1 MTTVQKPARPRRAA
15 RPRRNRAAN
24 LVAASSVR
32 PLLSSPPPQPTAAI
46 AFDQCLAAI
55 DLLEVTCRSLD
66 HREIGQEQA
75 ALRCAQRAIWVA
87 HDYLFQLRDGSDA
100 GDAPDV

>member
-1 MTTVQKPARPRRAA
+1 MTVRKPARPRRTA
-15 RPRRNRAAN
+15 RRRRNRAAKP
-24 LVAASSVR
+24 VTAPPSS

-66 HREIGQEQA
+66 HQEIGQEQA
-75 ALRCAQRAIWVA
+75 ALRCVQQAIWVA
-87 HDYLFQLRDGSDA
+87 HDYLFQLQDGSDA
-100 GDAPDV
+100 GDASDT